1 MTHAL
6 IAIIYLA
13 FVSLGLPD
21 GLLGAAWP
29 AMHADLGAAVSL
41 AGAISVVIC
50 LGTIVSS
57 LMTDTLVRRLGT
69 GRLTAAS
76 VALTA
81 VALFGFSTCTALWQ
95 LVLWA
100 IPYGLGAGAVDA
112 ALNAFVATH
121 YAARHMNWLHCCWG
135 IGAAGGPMVMSWQ
148 MSGATG
154 WPGGYRVV
162 GVVQVALVAA
172 IALSLPLWH
181 DRTGATGEKG
191 GVYGAER
198 AAATRREL
206 LSRPGVPQAMAGFL
220 CYCALESSCGLWAST
235 FLVLGHG
242 VSAQTAALLAS
253 LFYAGITVG
262 RFLSG
267 VLTLRLDGRQL
278 LRLGE
283 VVMALG
289 IVSMLVAPGVVALGA
304 GLALLG
310 LGCAPIYPQMI
321 QLTPKRFGTDGAQSL
336 MGMQMACAF
345 VGSMAFPPLMGLVVE
360 GVSPLLLPVV
370 AAVLLVVMTLSLT
383 VCDRRVTCPSP
394 ETRCSRWCR
403 GQPATQASR
412 EAPSSRTGS
421 APGRARC
428 RSTSQSDG
436 RSGR

>member
-6 IAIIYLA
+6 LTIIYLA

-29 AMHADLGAAVSL
+29 AMHASLGAAVSM
-41 AGAISVVIC
+41 AGTVSMVIC

-57 LMTDTLVRRLGT
+57 LLTSRLVRRLGT
-69 GRLTAAS
+69 GGLTAGS

-81 VALFGFSTCTALWQ
+81 VALFGFSTSSALWQ
-95 LVLWA
+95 VVLWA

-135 IGAAGGPMVMSWQ
+135 IGAATGPVVMSWQ
-148 MSGATG
+148 MAGNTG

-162 GVVQVALVAA
+162 GVIQVALVVA
-172 IALSLPLWH
+172 IVASLPLWRDH
-181 DRTGATGEKG
+181 AKPGGATADQ
-191 GVYGAER
+191 GVSDTER
-198 AAATRREL
+198 SHRAL
-206 LSRPGVPQAMAGFL
+206 VSLPGVPQAMTGFL
-220 CYCALESSCGLWAST
+220 CYCALESSSGLWAST

-242 VSAQTAALLAS
+242 VPAQTAALLAS

-262 RFLSG
+262 RLLSG

-283 VVMALG
+283 TVIALSVVTL
-289 IVSMLVAPGVVALGA
+289 LLAPDDVALGT

-321 QLTPKRFGTDGAQSL
+321 QLTPERFGDEEAQSL
-336 MGMQMACAF
+336 MGLQMACAY
-345 VGSMAFPPLMGLVVE
+345 VGSMVFPPLVGVLVE
-360 GVSPLLLPVV
+360 GVSPLLLPVI
-370 AAVLLVVMTLSLT
+370 AATLLALMAIFIGD
-383 VCDRRVTCPSP
+383 CDRRVAAHHLVA
-394 ETRCSRWCR
+394 
-403 GQPATQASR
+403 QD
-412 EAPSSRTGS
+412 
-421 APGRARC
+421 ARH
-428 RSTSQSDG
+428 
-436 RSGR
+436 

>member
-135 IGAAGGPMVMSWQ
+135 IGAAAGPMVMSWQ
-148 MSGATG
+148 MSGAAG

-181 DRTGATGEKG
+181 DRKGGAAEKG
-191 GVYGAER
+191 GAHGAPPFSAAPPLRSCHRRWR
-198 AAATRREL
+198 ASCATARSSPRAGSGPRR
-206 LSRPGVPQAMAGFL
+206 
-220 CYCALESSCGLWAST
+220 SSCLGMGSLPRPPPFSPRSSMRGSPWA
-235 FLVLGHG
+235 G
-242 VSAQTAALLAS
+242 
-253 LFYAGITVG
+253 
-262 RFLSG
+262 
-267 VLTLRLDGRQL
+267 
-278 LRLGE
+278 
-283 VVMALG
+283 
-289 IVSMLVAPGVVALGA
+289 
-304 GLALLG
+304 
-310 LGCAPIYPQMI
+310 
-321 QLTPKRFGTDGAQSL
+321 
-336 MGMQMACAF
+336 
-345 VGSMAFPPLMGLVVE
+345 
-360 GVSPLLLPVV
+360 
-370 AAVLLVVMTLSLT
+370 
-383 VCDRRVTCPSP
+383 
-394 ETRCSRWCR
+394 
-403 GQPATQASR
+403 
-412 EAPSSRTGS
+412 SSRACS
-421 APGRARC
+421 P
-428 RSTSQSDG
+428 
-436 RSGR
+436 